1 MGFLFDQYPFEIEIC
16 MVASLALLVQLFCY
30 LYYYGALWF
39 QSRKVAKNKI
49 SYTDEEVPVSVI
61 VYAEYLEEL
70 QNTLPAI
77 LDQQYSGFEVIV
89 VNDGNESP
97 VYDYVSILQNDHPN
111 LYHTYIPQNAK
122 YISRKKLALTIGI
135 KAARNEWVVLTNAG
149 CLPSSSLWIKNMSR
163 NFLPHIDLVLG
174 YSNFKSRHSLVS
186 RFIAFDGMMDALQY
200 LGRAIHHSAY
210 KGDGRNMAFR
220 KELFF
225 RQEGFKGHLDLI
237 SGEDD
242 LFVSSIT
249 TSRNTR
255 VECSSDSLISETSV
269 NLALWGNFKQKYA
282 ASSRYYK
289 RSASIIA
296 MIRNSSMYLFY
307 TSFILLI
314 AAGFTSGWVFSLI
327 GSLLFLTRYII
338 QQLVVEKSNHL
349 LQERSCYFTIIF
361 FELLTPLFSIY
372 FRLRRSSY
380 DFTWKI

>member
-1 MGFLFDQYPFEIEIC
+1 MGFFFDQYPFLIGIC
-16 MVASLALLVQLFCY
+16 MVALLALLVQLFCY
-30 LYYYGALWF
+30 LYYYGSVWF
-39 QSRKVAKNKI
+39 QSRRAAKNKI
-49 SYTDEEVPVSVI
+49 VYTDEEVPVSVI

-70 QNTLPAI
+70 QQTLPAI
-77 LDQQYSGFEVIV
+77 LQQQYSDFEVIV
-89 VNDGNESP
+89 VNDGNGSQ
-97 VYDYVSILQNDHPN
+97 VYDYVSILQNDYPN
-111 LYHTYIPQNAK
+111 LYHTYVPLNAK

-135 KAARNEWVVLTNAG
+135 KAARNEWVMLTNAG
-149 CLPSSSLWIKNMSR
+149 CLPSSSLWIKSMSR
-163 NFLPHIDLVLG
+163 NFLPQTDLVLG
-174 YSNFKSRHSLVS
+174 YSNFKSRHSLIS

-249 TSRNTR
+249 TPKNTR
-255 VECSSDSLISETSV
+255 VECSSDSLISEASV
-269 NLALWGNFKQKYA
+269 NLTLWANFKQKYA

-296 MIRNSSMYLFY
+296 LIRNSSMYLFY
-307 TSFILLI
+307 ASFIILI
-314 AAGFTSGWVFSLI
+314 VSGFTSGWVFSVI
-327 GSLLFLTRYII
+327 GSLLFLIRYSI
-338 QQLVVEKSNHL
+338 QQFVIEKSSSL
-349 LQERSCYFTIIF
+349 LQERSCYFTIML
-361 FELLTPLFSIY
+361 FELLTPLCSIY

>member
-1 MGFLFDQYPFEIEIC
+1 
-16 MVASLALLVQLFCY
+16 MVALLALLVQLFCY
-30 LYYYGALWF
+30 LYYYGAVWF
-39 QSRKVAKNKI
+39 QSRKTAKNKI
-49 SYTDEEVPVSVI
+49 VYTDEEVPVSVI

-70 QNTLPAI
+70 QQTLPAI
-77 LDQQYSGFEVIV
+77 LQQQYSDFEVIV
-89 VNDGNESP
+89 VNDGNGSQI
-97 VYDYVSILQNDHPN
+97 YDYVSILQNDHPN
-111 LYHTYIPQNAK
+111 LYHTYVPLNAK

-135 KAARNEWVVLTNAG
+135 KAARNEWVMLTNAG
-149 CLPSSSLWIKNMSR
+149 CLPSSSLWIKSMSR
-163 NFLPHIDLVLG
+163 NFLPETDLVLG
-174 YSNFKSRHSLVS
+174 YSNFKSKHSQIS

-249 TSRNTR
+249 TPKNTR
-255 VECSSDSLISETSV
+255 VECSSDSLISEASV
-269 NLALWGNFKQKYA
+269 NLTLWANFKQKYA

-289 RSASIIA
+289 RSVSIIA
-296 MIRNSSMYLFY
+296 LIRNSSMYLFY
-307 TSFILLI
+307 ASFIILI
-314 AAGFTSGWVFSLI
+314 VSGFTSGWIFSVI
-327 GSLLFLTRYII
+327 GSLLFLTRYTI
-338 QQLVVEKSNHL
+338 QQFIIEKSNSL

>member
-1 MGFLFDQYPFEIEIC
+1 MGFFFDQYPFLIGIC
-16 MVASLALLVQLFCY
+16 MVALLALLVQLFCY
-30 LYYYGALWF
+30 LYYYGSVWF
-39 QSRKVAKNKI
+39 QSRRAAKNKI
-49 SYTDEEVPVSVI
+49 VYTDEEVPVSVI

-70 QNTLPAI
+70 QQTLPAI
-77 LDQQYSGFEVIV
+77 LQQQYSDFEVIV
-89 VNDGNESP
+89 VNDGNGSQ
-97 VYDYVSILQNDHPN
+97 VYDYVSILQNDYPN
-111 LYHTYIPQNAK
+111 LYHTYVPLNAK

-135 KAARNEWVVLTNAG
+135 KAARNEWVMLTNAG
-149 CLPSSSLWIKNMSR
+149 CLPSSSLWIKSMSR
-163 NFLPHIDLVLG
+163 NFLPQTDLVLG
-174 YSNFKSRHSLVS
+174 YSNFKSRHSLIS

-249 TSRNTR
+249 TPKNTR
-255 VECSSDSLISETSV
+255 VECSSDSLISEASV
-269 NLALWGNFKQKYA
+269 NLTLWANFKQKYA

-296 MIRNSSMYLFY
+296 LIRNSSMYLFY
-307 TSFILLI
+307 ASFIILI
-314 AAGFTSGWVFSLI
+314 VSGFTSGWVFSVI
-327 GSLLFLTRYII
+327 GSLLFLIRYSI
-338 QQLVVEKSNHL
+338 QQLVIEKSSSL
-349 LQERSCYFTIIF
+349 LQERSCYFTIML
-361 FELLTPLFSIY
+361 FELLTPLCSIY

>member
-1 MGFLFDQYPFEIEIC
+1 MGFLFDQYPFEIGIC
-16 MVASLALLVQLFCY
+16 MVALLALLVQLFCY
-30 LYYYGALWF
+30 LYYYGAVWF

-70 QNTLPAI
+70 QQTLPAI
-77 LDQQYSGFEVIV
+77 LEQQYSGFEVIV
-89 VNDGNESP
+89 VNDGNGSQ

-111 LYHTYIPQNAK
+111 LYHTYVPQDAK

-135 KAARNEWVVLTNAG
+135 KAARNEWVLLTNAG

-163 NFLPHIDLVLG
+163 NFLPQIDLVLG
-174 YSNFKSRHSLVS
+174 YSNFKSRHSIVS

-220 KELFF
+220 KALFF

-249 TSRNTR
+249 TSKNTR

-289 RSASIIA
+289 RSVSFIA
-296 MIRNSSMYLFY
+296 LMRNSSMYLFY
-307 TSFILLI
+307 ASFILLI
-314 AAGFTSGWVFSLI
+314 ALGFTSCWVFSVI
-327 GSLLFLTRYII
+327 GSLLFLLRYII
-338 QQLVVEKSNHL
+338 QQVVVEKSNHL
-349 LQERSCYFTIIF
+349 LLERSCYFTIIF

>member
-1 MGFLFDQYPFEIEIC
+1 MGFLFDQYPFEIGIC
-16 MVASLALLVQLFCY
+16 MVALLALLAQLFCY
-30 LYYYGALWF
+30 LYYYGAVWF

-70 QNTLPAI
+70 QQTLPAI
-77 LDQQYSGFEVIV
+77 LEQQYSGFEVIV
-89 VNDGNESP
+89 VNDGNGSQ

-111 LYHTYIPQNAK
+111 LYHTYVPQNAK

-135 KAARNEWVVLTNAG
+135 KAARNEWVLLTNAG

-163 NFLPHIDLVLG
+163 NFLPDIDLVLG
-174 YSNFKSRHSLVS
+174 YSNFKSRHSIVS

-200 LGRAIHHSAY
+200 LGRAMHHSAY

-269 NLALWGNFKQKYA
+269 NLTLWGNFKQKYA

-289 RSASIIA
+289 RSVSFIA
-296 MIRNSSMYLFY
+296 LIRNSSMYLFY
-307 TSFILLI
+307 ASFILLI
-314 AAGFTSGWVFSLI
+314 ALGFTSGWVFSVI
-327 GSLLFLTRYII
+327 GSLMFLVRYII
-338 QQLVVEKSNHL
+338 QQLVIEKSNHL